1 MLKIDTSELEQYAK
15 YLRNQADKLKKSKQ
29 EFFAYLMT
37 SPKVR
42 LEAGLLEKID
52 ALVYMDGKK
61 NKWYERTGRLGS
73 SQAVKTDI
81 IDDKLVLYMNDE
93 WLQSNTADRLSRETG
108 FDPDAHSNDPDK
120 SYSERVEYGY
130 TYDNNGNEHPYTT
143 RPRPFME
150 DYFDDLIDDF
160 KSGKISAYEI
170 IKPLFEGWDR

>member
-1 MLKIDTSELEQYAK
+1 MLKIDTTELEQYAK

-52 ALVYMDGKK
+52 AEVYKSGEKPS
-61 NKWYERTGRLGS
+61 WYKRKES
-73 SQAVKTDI
+73 MINPKAVKVEI
-81 IDDKLVLYMNDE
+81 INDKLVIYMNDS
-93 WLQSNTADRLSRETG
+93 WLQDQVRPPSEDAG
-108 FDPDAHSNDPDK
+108 FDKGAHDGSANL

-130 TYDNNGNEHPYTT
+130 TYDNDGNEHPYTT
-143 RPRPFME
+143 KPRPFMKE
-150 DYFDDLIDDF
+150 YFDDLIDDF
-160 KSGKISAYEI
+160 KSGKISAYQI